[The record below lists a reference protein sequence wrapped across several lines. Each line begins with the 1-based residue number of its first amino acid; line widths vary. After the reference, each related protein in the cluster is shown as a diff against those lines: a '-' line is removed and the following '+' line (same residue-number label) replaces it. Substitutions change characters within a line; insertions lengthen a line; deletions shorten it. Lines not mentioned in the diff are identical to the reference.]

1 MSDPAPIVSPDD
13 GADNDDDAVAVDEP
27 RADGL
32 PRDPDATEHLDVDI
46 TGDGPV

>member
-13 GADNDDDAVAVDEP
+13 GADSDDEAIAADAP
-27 RADGL
+27 RPDGL
-32 PRDPDATEHLDVDI
+32 PRDPDATANLDVDI

>member
-13 GADNDDDAVAVDEP
+13 DADTDDAAVAADAP
-27 RADGL
+27 RSDGL
-32 PRDPDATEHLDVDI
+32 PRDPDATANLDVDV

>member
-13 GADNDDDAVAVDEP
+13 GTQNDPAVDSDRP
-27 RADGL
+27 RPDGL

-46 TGDGPV
+46 TAAGE

>member
-13 GADNDDDAVAVDEP
+13 GADNDDEAVAADEP